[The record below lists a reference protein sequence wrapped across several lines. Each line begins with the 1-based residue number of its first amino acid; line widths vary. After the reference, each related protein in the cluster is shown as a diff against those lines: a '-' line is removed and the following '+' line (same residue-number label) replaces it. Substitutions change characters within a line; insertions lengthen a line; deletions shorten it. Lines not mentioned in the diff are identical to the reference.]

1 MNFLS
6 SEPLPLH
13 LLITGGTLAIAV
25 TGFLAFF
32 LFPAILHRRRLSAL
46 LGVLRSQPTEAS
58 PEKLQDMF
66 RQDVGLSHLWKEYRK
81 SLHEER
87 AVSDGVMRVVRWR
100 STLPAEVF
108 WNGQFVVDSRLRT
121 EFFKH
126 LPGILTGIGIIGTFA
141 GLIDGLQR
149 FKIGS
154 DNAQLVKSS
163 LDALMASVGH
173 AFLVS
178 AAAIA
183 AAMVITLI
191 EKLLLTSLYRITEDI
206 AQDVDS
212 RFASGAGEDYLEQV
226 ARATETS
233 ASQLKILKDSLIQDL
248 KEVLATDLKAVLS
261 ELSASHVN
269 TIQGSNLELQQ
280 KVLDA
285 AKRQIEAAR
294 DDSEALGGVISGAI
308 ATGLAKPLEEIKE
321 AVKSASGDQSAAAIR
336 MLQDVMASFS
346 QKLNEL
352 FGGQISGI
360 NELNQRT
367 AQTMESAVLKLEQLV
382 VSLTDSG
389 ARTSQSMADQM
400 AKAIIDMEA
409 RQGSITDST
418 QALVQELRS
427 AIEQAQKAT
436 SEGVE
441 ASGKEMAERMAGA
454 IEAMERRQ
462 DAINER
468 TREFVEQI
476 KRLVD
481 SSQTETSAKMQST
494 LEELGKQV
502 GAMMEQLRESQR
514 SSLEQ
519 GRAREEETA
528 GRTQQAV
535 GAMTDSVESVVK
547 HIGEASARMQ
557 ESVSALAAVTTSAI
571 SGMSDGAQQ
580 VNTATRN
587 FANAGDRVSG
597 VMGQAATV
605 STGLTG
611 LTTALTAASTSFQ
624 QGLQD
629 YKMQRDSVSGL
640 VAELRSVV
648 ANAKTEASVTSD
660 VLSRIESATQKLS
673 QAQTQTER
681 FMEGVATVLATAHE
695 QFRSSV
701 TKSLDK
707 SNTEFHAKL
716 SSAVG
721 LLSASIKELDDVLS
735 TATPKGRK
743 P

>member
-1 MNFLS
+1 M
-6 SEPLPLH
+6 H
-13 LLITGGTLAIAV
+13 LLLSGGALVIAV
-25 TGFLAFF
+25 LGFFVFF
-32 LFPAILHRRRLSAL
+32 LIPAILHRRKLSAL
-46 LGVLRSQPTEAS
+46 LNALRLQPTEAS
-58 PEKLQDMF
+58 PEKLQDVF

-87 AVSDGVMRVVRWR
+87 AVSDGVIRVVRWR
-100 STLPAEVF
+100 STLPAEMF
-108 WNGQFVVDSRLRT
+108 WNEQFVVDSRLRT

-154 DNAQLVKSS
+154 DNAQLVKTS
-163 LDALMASVGH
+163 LDALMAAVGH
-173 AFLVS
+173 AFVVS
-178 AAAIA
+178 ASAIA

-191 EKLLLTSLYRITEDI
+191 EKLLLTSLYRLTEDI

-248 KEVLATDLKAVLS
+248 KEVLAKDLKAVLS
-261 ELSASHVN
+261 GLSESHVN
-269 TIQGSNLELQQ
+269 TIKGSNLELQQ

-285 AKRQIEAAR
+285 ANSQIDAAR
-294 DDSEALGGVISGAI
+294 DDSKALGGVISVAI
-308 ATGLAKPLEEIKE
+308 ATGLAKPLDAIRE
-321 AVKSASGDQSAAAIR
+321 AMKSASGDQSAAAIR

-389 ARTSQSMADQM
+389 ARTSQTMADQM
-400 AKAIIDMEA
+400 AKALIEMEA

-535 GAMTDSVESVVK
+535 GAMTESVESVVK

-557 ESVSALAAVTTSAI
+557 ESVTALAAVTTSAI
-571 SGMSDGAQQ
+571 SGMSDGAEQ

-605 STGLTG
+605 STGLTS

-629 YKMQRDSVSGL
+629 YKLQRDSVSGL

-681 FMEGVATVLATAHE
+681 FMEGVATVLATAYE

-707 SNTEFHAKL
+707 SNTEFQTKL

-721 LLSASIKELDDVLS
+721 LLSTSIKELDDVLS
-735 TATPKGRK
+735 TATPKGRRS
-743 P
+743 